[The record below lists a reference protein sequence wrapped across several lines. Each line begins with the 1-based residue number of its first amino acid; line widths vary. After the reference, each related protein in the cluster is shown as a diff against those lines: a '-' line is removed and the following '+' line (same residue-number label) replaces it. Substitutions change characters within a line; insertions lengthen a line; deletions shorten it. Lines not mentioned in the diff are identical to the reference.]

1 MDAHTF
7 FLDCPA
13 YIDRDGTA
21 RCGLPAAVEY
31 SYRLG
36 STDGALRGVK
46 IRCPRGHW
54 FSGLVDV
61 LTVPAASPLDVIA
74 DAPRAGMAARVSPR

>member
-13 YIDRDGTA
+13 YTDRDGTA
-21 RCGLPAAVEY
+21 RCGLPAAVEN

-36 STDGALRGVK
+36 STDGAVTSVK

-54 FSGLVDV
+54 FSGPVDA
-61 LTVPAASPLDVIA
+61 LTVPAASAPDVA
-74 DAPRAGMAARVSPR
+74 AGAPRAGIAARVSPR

>member
-13 YIDRDGTA
+13 YIGRDGAA

-36 STDGALRGVK
+36 STDGALTGVK

-54 FSGLVDV
+54 FSGPVDA
-61 LTVPAASPLDVIA
+61 LTVPAAAPPEVAA
-74 DAPRAGMAARVSPR
+74 DAPRAGIAARVSPR